1 MRRLLTPG
9 AWVLSLLL
17 LGTLGYLAYRY
28 TPLSG
33 ESSVLTWVRSL
44 DSPWMSPLMEG
55 TSFLGDTVPAVITIA
70 VVVVVLLL
78 YRRRRDAVF
87 FAAVPAVSALFA
99 YLIKLLVARPR
110 PDELLAGSGLSFP
123 SGHVTYAAAFA
134 GFVWYLVPLV
144 LPQRTAV
151 RAVRGLMALFVL
163 LMAVSR
169 MYLGVHWPSD
179 VAGGLL
185 LAGLCVAVAAR
196 WHGSRT
202 ATVPADATV
211 LSEVRDAGTP

>member
-1 MRRLLTPG
+1 LRRLLVPG
-9 AWVLSLLL
+9 AWVLGLLL
-17 LGTLGYLAYRY
+17 LVSLGYLAYRY

-33 ESSVLTWVRSL
+33 ESDFLTWLRSL
-44 DSPWMSPLMEG
+44 DSPWMAPLMAG
-55 TSFLGDTVPAVITIA
+55 ISFLGDTIPAAITVA
-70 VVVVVLLL
+70 VVVVALLL
-78 YRRRRDAVF
+78 YRRRRDAIF
-87 FAAVPAVSALFA
+87 FAAVPAVSALLS

-123 SGHVTYAAAFA
+123 SGHVTYAAALG

-144 LPQRTAV
+144 LPQKTAV

-163 LMAVSR
+163 LTAVSR
-169 MYLGVHWPSD
+169 MYLGAHWPSD

-185 LAGLCVAVAAR
+185 LAGLCVAAAAR

-202 ATVPADATV
+202 ANVPANARI
-211 LSEVRDAGTP
+211 LSEASDAGTP